1 MYGMSFIFS
10 YFKSYKRILLLTLFL
25 AATNQVFSLLDPQ
38 IFRMIIDTYV
48 TRFQEYEMHA
58 FVVGVGWLLLLSI
71 GVAMVSRIAKNFQDY
86 FVNVMTQNI
95 GMHLYQQVLSHAFA
109 LPYSVLE
116 DQQSGQLLDKLNKA
130 RQSIQTFIASLINNV
145 FVAVVGLIFVLIYAS
160 TVHWL
165 ITLFYASVL
174 PLMWG
179 VIYLLSK
186 KLKAAQQTIVLET
199 AWLAG
204 ATTETIRN
212 VGLVKSLWLESQELQ
227 RLEWVNTQILWLELK
242 KIKTVR
248 MIDFTQGTLINFMRV
263 CLLAAM
269 FWLVYTQEITL
280 GQFFSLYFYSFY
292 IFSPLYML
300 GDVMK
305 NYQEAKASHE
315 VVQDLLSQETARD
328 ESKQYTP
335 ITKIRSLQF
344 DAVQFAYVPE
354 KPILKHVSFVVEQ
367 GKTIAF
373 VWPSGSGKSTI
384 IKLLLWLY
392 APTWGAVSINNTDI
406 ATYDSVM
413 LKSLIWLVS
422 QDTQLFSGTIA
433 QNLLFVKSDAT
444 TQEMLN
450 ALAQAQLTD
459 LVPDEAWL
467 WLKIGEWWL
476 KLSWGQK
483 QRLAIARALLRQPQ
497 LLIFDEATS
506 SLDSLVEGEIT
517 ETIKEISW
525 TNKQLTTILIA
536 HRLSTV
542 IHADMIYVL
551 EKGEIIEQGKHDTL
565 LTEKWLYYSLWR
577 QQIGK
582 ENI

>member
-1 MYGMSFIFS
+1 
-10 YFKSYKRILLLTLFL
+10 L

-38 IFRMIIDTYV
+38 IFRMIIDKYV
-48 TRFQEYEMHA
+48 TNFQNYETRE
-58 FVVGVGWLLLLSI
+58 FVIGVGWLLLLSI
-71 GVAMVSRIAKNFQDY
+71 WVAMVSRIAKNFQDY

-95 GMHLYQQVLSHAFA
+95 GMNIYQTALRHAFA
-109 LPYSVLE
+109 LPYRVLE

-130 RQSIQTFIASLINNV
+130 RQSIQTFITSLINNV
-145 FVAVVGLIFVLIYAS
+145 FVAVVGLVFVLIYAS
-160 TVHWL
+160 TVHRL
-165 ITLFYASVL
+165 IAVFYASVL
-174 PLMWG
+174 PLMWWI
-179 VIYLLSK
+179 IYLLSK
-186 KLKAAQQTIVLET
+186 QLKAAQQAIVTET

-212 VGLVKSLWLESQELQ
+212 VGLVKSLWLESQELH
-227 RLEWVNTQILWLELK
+227 RLEWVNTQILGLELK

-248 MIDFTQGTLINFMRV
+248 MIDFAQGTLINLMRV
-263 CLLAAM
+263 CLLGSM
-269 FWLVYTQEITL
+269 FWLVYTQQITL

-300 GDVMK
+300 GDVLK

-315 VVQDLLSQETARD
+315 IVQELLTQEPARD
-328 ESKQYTP
+328 ESKTYEP
-335 ITKIRSLQF
+335 ITHIQSIQF
-344 DAVQFAYVPE
+344 DQVDFWYTSE
-354 KPILKHVSFVVEQ
+354 KLILKKLSFDLDQ

-392 APTWGAVSINNTDI
+392 EPTAGKIYVNKTDLSS
-406 ATYDSVM
+406 YDTDM

-433 QNLLFVKSDAT
+433 QNLQFVKSDAT
-444 TQEMLN
+444 DQQMLD
-450 ALAQAQLTD
+450 ALIQAQLSD
-459 LVPDEAWL
+459 LVSDEVWL

-506 SLDSLVEGEIT
+506 SLDSLVEAEIT
-517 ETIKEISW
+517 ETVKEISW
-525 TNKQLTTILIA
+525 ANKQLTTILIA

-551 EKGEIIEQGKHDTL
+551 EKGEIIEQWKHDQL
-565 LTEKWLYYSLWR
+565 VLDKGLYYSLWR
-577 QQIGK
+577 QQIG
-582 ENI
+582 EE

>member
-1 MYGMSFIFS
+1 MSFIFS
-10 YFKSYKRILLLTLFL
+10 YFKSYKRILLLTLVL

-48 TRFQEYEMHA
+48 TNFKNYDTRS
-58 FVVGVGWLLLLSI
+58 FVLWVWWLLLLSV

-95 GMHLYQQVLSHAFA
+95 WMSIYQKALRHAFG
-109 LPYSVLE
+109 LPYRVLE

-130 RQSIQTFIASLINNV
+130 RQSIQTFITSLINNV
-145 FVAVVGLIFVLIYAS
+145 FVAVVWLVFVLIYAS
-160 TVHWL
+160 TVHRL
-165 ITLFYASVL
+165 ITLFYAAVL

-179 VIYLLSK
+179 IIYVLSK
-186 KLKAAQQTIVLET
+186 QLKAAQQAIVTET

-212 VGLVKSLWLESQELQ
+212 VGLVKSLGLEAQELE

-248 MIDFTQGTLINFMRV
+248 MIDFAQGTLINFMRV
-263 CLLAAM
+263 CLLGSM
-269 FWLVYTQEITL
+269 FWLVFTEQISL
-280 GQFFSLYFYSFY
+280 WQFFSLYFYSFY

-300 GDVMK
+300 GDVLK

-315 VVQDLLSQETARD
+315 IVQDLLNQETARD
-328 ESKQYTP
+328 ETKLYKP
-335 ITKIRSLQF
+335 ITTIVSIECKTVDFSYLP
-344 DAVQFAYVPE
+344 D
-354 KPILKHVSFVVEQ
+354 KPILKNLSCTLEK

-373 VWPSGSGKSTI
+373 VWPSGSWKSTI

-392 APTWGAVSINNTDI
+392 EPTAGKILVNGEDLAWFDAG
-406 ATYDSVM
+406 M

-433 QNLLFVKSDAT
+433 QNLHFVKSDAT
-444 TQEMLN
+444 DEEMLA

-459 LVPDEAWL
+459 LVPDVSAL
-467 WLKIGEWWL
+467 SLKIGEWWL
-476 KLSWGQK
+476 KLSWWQK
-483 QRLAIARALLRQPQ
+483 QRLAIARALLRNPQ

-506 SLDSLVEGEIT
+506 SLDSLVEAEIT
-517 ETIKEISW
+517 ETVKEISW

-542 IHADMIYVL
+542 IHADVIYVL
-551 EKGEIIEQGKHDTL
+551 EKWEIIEQGKHEAL
-565 LTEKWLYYSLWR
+565 LSEKWLYYSLRR
-577 QQIGK
+577 QQIG
-582 ENI
+582 EE